1 MIIIS
6 RHLLLL
12 LCLYIEYIIVLD
24 IYYNCVNIF
33 GTIKN
38 KKIKIK
44 IIKENMMCQDFNGKF
59 NVI

>member
-44 IIKENMMCQDFNGKF
+44 IIKENMMCQDFNEKF
-59 NVI
+59 NII